1 MYIGLLSSV
10 SDLTS
15 TTVNSCTLHFTWIA
29 PNSLEGVPI
38 NYTIDIKDTNG
49 MLVQSDTTSTTEY
62 FYSVSRLGE
71 TLEVEVTAVN
81 GAGAGNATSIMTQT
95 PSSSETLLHVDL
107 IAHVCMNIVSDM
119 KLMNTLRTNSHT
131 NTNWT
136 YIFDFEVIILLM
148 MRHGDSTIC
157 NIFLCRKH
165 LCVQMLS
172 AMLLLKHV

>member
-15 TTVNSCTLHFTWIA
+15 TTVDSCTLHFAWIA
-29 PNSLEGVPI
+29 PNSLDGVAI

-49 MLVQSDTTSTTEY
+49 MLVQSIMISTTDY
-62 FYSVSRLGE
+62 FYSVSSLGE

-81 GAGAGNATSIMTQT
+81 GAGAGNATSIITQT

-107 IAHVCMNIVSDM
+107 ILHVCMNIVSDV
-119 KLMNTLRTNSHT
+119 KFTNTLRTNSRT

-136 YIFDFEVIILLM
+136 YTFDVEVIINAV
-148 MRHGDSTIC
+148 SW
-157 NIFLCRKH
+157 
-165 LCVQMLS
+165 
-172 AMLLLKHV
+172 

>member
-15 TTVNSCTLHFTWIA
+15 TTVDSCTLRFTWIA
-29 PNSLEGVPI
+29 PNSLEGVAI

-49 MLVQSDTTSTTEY
+49 MLVQSIMISTTEY

-71 TLEVEVTAVN
+71 TLEIEVAAVN
-81 GAGAGNATSIMTQT
+81 GAGTGNTTIIMTQT

-107 IAHVCMNIVSDM
+107 ISHVCMNIVSDM
-119 KLMNTLRTNSHT
+119 KLMNTSRTDSRT

-136 YIFDFEVIILLM
+136 YTFDFKVIINAV
-148 MRHGDSTIC
+148 SW
-157 NIFLCRKH
+157 
-165 LCVQMLS
+165 
-172 AMLLLKHV
+172 